1 MWVRI
6 CGVDTID
13 KIEFVCD
20 NCNKKFIV
28 IYKEIADL
36 QGLVCKFCK
45 SDKLF
50 IKEFIYEKEPDRT
63 PIKLGDRGC
72 GTPGRFK

>member
-1 MWVRI
+1 M
-6 CGVDTID
+6 D
-13 KIEFVCD
+13 KVKLWCSECEH
-20 NCNKKFIV
+20 KFTFE
-28 IYKEIADL
+28 YNEIADL
-36 QGLVCKFCK
+36 LKAKCPKCK

-50 IKEFIYEKEPDRT
+50 CQEFKYEKEPDRT